1 MGIAGKLWAPD
12 TEVMSARVLAMTSAL
27 WVAVYAGVYF
37 FVIKAQHGDVAVGY
51 LVLLLV
57 DVLVC
62 LVAGFG
68 WCTRGLLTGALVATA
83 AAMVLGLLSVGLLL
97 IPALIALTFGALR
110 VSNVA
115 APPLSYESRT
125 SR

>member
-1 MGIAGKLWAPD
+1 M
-12 TEVMSARVLAMTSAL
+12 AMISAL
-27 WVAVYAGVYF
+27 WVAIYAGAYF

-51 LVLLLV
+51 LLLLLV

-68 WCTRGLLTGALVATA
+68 WRTRGLLTGALVTTA
-83 AAMVLGLLSVGLLL
+83 AATVPGLLSIGLLL

-110 VSNVA
+110 VGNIDRA
-115 APPLSYESRT
+115 PLSYESKT

>member
-1 MGIAGKLWAPD
+1 MSGR
-12 TEVMSARVLAMTSAL
+12 VMAMISAL

-68 WCTRGLLTGALVATA
+68 WRTRGLLTAALVTTA
-83 AAMVLGLLSVGLLL
+83 AATVLGLLSIGLLL
-97 IPALIALTFGALR
+97 IPALIAMTFGALR
-110 VSNVA
+110 VSNIA
-115 APPLSYESRT
+115 APPMSYESRT